1 MKNLLLL
8 FIFAFSISVFAQD
21 VWDFETTAQD
31 TGWTVFTPAADTF
44 SVVANPDMSGLNTT
58 AHVAKFT
65 ITNGAGVN
73 PWEGVFNTHVTPFV
87 LTADNCNP
95 TLLVYKDTTS
105 RVDFKIE
112 GTGLNSGDTFDSN
125 TVAHQWVQVS
135 YDFSAY
141 IGKTV
146 TTITVIPDF
155 ATANPRDY
163 SSVSYF
169 DLITFASTVVP
180 VELTSFTGN
189 YVGNTVQ
196 LKWSTATE
204 LNNKGFEVQRSI
216 AGNDFITLG
225 FVHGK
230 GTTTESNSYS
240 FIDKAISA
248 NTIYSYRL
256 KQMDLDGSFHYSG
269 VANLGRS
276 LPVNFEL
283 SQNYPNPFN
292 PSTKINVSLP
302 INSNVS
308 LDVYNIVGEKVM
320 TVVNGN
326 LEAGNYDY
334 TIDGSKLSSGIYV
347 YRLVVAGENGA
358 NFTATKKMTLLK

>member
-8 FIFAFSISVFAQD
+8 FIFSFSISIFAQP

-31 TGWTVFTPAADTF
+31 TGWTVFTPATDTF
-44 SVVANPDMSGLNTT
+44 SVVPNPDMSGLNTT
-58 AHVAKFT
+58 ANVAKFT
-65 ITNGAGVN
+65 VDQAGA
-73 PWEGVFNTHVTPFV
+73 PWEGVFRSNITTPFV
-87 LTADNCNP
+87 VTAQNAHP
-95 TLLVYKDTTS
+95 TLLVYKDVTS
-105 RVDFKIE
+105 RVDFKYE
-112 GTGLNSGDTFDSN
+112 GTGWSTGDTFDSN
-125 TVAHQWVQVS
+125 TVVNQWQKVS
-135 YDFSAY
+135 YDFSAH
-141 IGKTV
+141 IGDTV
-146 TTITVIPDF
+146 KTITVIPDF
-155 ATANPRDY
+155 ATANPRTY
-163 SSVSYF
+163 SSVNYF
-169 DLITFASTVVP
+169 DLITFATTVVP

-308 LDVYNIVGEKVM
+308 LDVYNLVGEKVM

-334 TIDGSKLSSGIYV
+334 TIDGSKLSSGVYV

-358 NFTATKKMTLLK
+358 NFTSAKKMTLLK

>member
-31 TGWTVFTPAADTF
+31 TGWTVFTASADTF

-112 GTGLNSGDTFDSN
+112 GTGWNSGDTFDSN

-141 IGKTV
+141 IGNTV

-163 SSVSYF
+163 SSVNYF
-169 DLITFASTVVP
+169 DLITFATTVVP

-256 KQMDLDGSFHYSG
+256 KQMDLDGSFHYSS